1 MSLSRLVLP
10 HELWDV
16 ILDHLHLDRPVLRTA
31 ALVCRTWVPTT
42 RFHLFADIVLSPKC
56 VARAAGL
63 NALLMSP
70 HATLAPAVRRLAL
83 HGALVPVQLR
93 NPGGAQHLTTL
104 IRLVPVLARLPRV
117 KELELSDLPLVLL
130 DGLKTV
136 ERLTLTGICAGAGLL
151 RVVQAFPK
159 LAQLTLEEVTA
170 VPYRGGISDMK
181 TGVHT
186 LTIRGS
192 SWQYLCL
199 LGATLQELELA
210 FFDTDPLDAL
220 ALPRLLT
227 PNTTLKTLRLHF
239 VSAHEVRR
247 FFAFG
252 CQGPWPPAM
261 RLEIAVENLGDG
273 LDELFGDWSID
284 VQVVLCS

>member
-31 ALVCRTWVPTT
+31 ALVCRSWVPTT
-42 RFHLFADIVLSPKC
+42 RFHLFADIALSPKC

-70 HATLAPAVRRLAL
+70 LATLAPAVRRLAL

-104 IRLVPVLARLPRV
+104 IGLVPALARLPRV
-117 KELELSDLPLVLL
+117 KQLELSDLPLVLL

-151 RVVQAFPK
+151 RVVQALPK

-170 VPYRGGISDMK
+170 VPYRGGVSGMK

-192 SWQYLCL
+192 SLAFLGWLAIAAPDVIALSIDTLISHELHFLAEYLCL

-210 FFDTDPLDAL
+210 FFDTDPLGG
-220 ALPRLLT
+220 RLL
-227 PNTTLKTLRLHF
+227 LDI
-239 VSAHEVRR
+239 
-247 FFAFG
+247 FFTS
-252 CQGPWPPAM
+252 
-261 RLEIAVENLGDG
+261 N
-273 LDELFGDWSID
+273 
-284 VQVVLCS
+284 